1 MYKTQKKV
9 MHPVVHGFFREVISM
24 GKKQNF
30 EDDGRTIANM
40 NVEGMPWY
48 NPGKGKTT
56 GGSKNQDLSEL
67 TPSETR
73 AMIGGV
79 LKAALSSK

>member
-1 MYKTQKKV
+1 
-9 MHPVVHGFFREVISM
+9 M

-48 NPGKGKTT
+48 NPGKGKNT

-79 LKAALSSK
+79 LKAALSIALVFIVGFTLFLLFCTEIWLR